1 MIDFM
6 GNIGLPEIILG
17 ILVLIIFF
25 GSKKMTEMARS
36 AGEAGRE
43 LKKIKK
49 EFEDAKLE
57 VTKEKTGGGASKDV

>member
-49 EFEDAKLE
+49 EFEDAKVE

>member
-1 MIDFM
+1 M

-57 VTKEKTGGGASKDV
+57 VTKEKTEGGASKDV